1 MFIAKSTFNS
11 MIEPVFPKFHIAD
24 HIKIEE
30 TEYVNDE
37 LVPVIQFN
45 ISVSKE
51 ALEDHKIFWLNY
63 FKKLADS
70 RLYYDMPTPDRQV
83 KDQIV
88 RALSEEFSSY
98 IWKRIMNDNAT

>member
-1 MFIAKSTFNS
+1 MT
-11 MIEPVFPKFHIAD
+11 EPTFPKFHIAD

-51 ALEDHKIFWLNY
+51 ALQDHKLFWLDY
-63 FKKLADS
+63 FKKDNEYRGRS
-70 RLYYDMPTPDRQV
+70 TPTPEE
-83 KDQIV
+83 KLKTQIYRTIASV
-88 RALSEEFSSY
+88 FENY
-98 IWKRIMNDNAT
+98 IWKKFVDSGV